1 MKPGRLALLAVFA
14 ASLFAA
20 GTSAAQQVPDPKTA
34 VDPVMQQLEALR
46 RDDYPAA
53 YTFAAEAIREMF
65 DLPAFER
72 MVRSGYPEIARSS
85 SAHVAESRVGPD
97 GHVYLRVK
105 IRGANGNAV
114 EAVYDMVW
122 EGGRFRINGVVTK
135 PDPGLV
141 RAVPAGG
148 EHGLRFH

>member
-1 MKPGRLALLAVFA
+1 MKPGRLVLLGVFA
-14 ASLFAA
+14 GSLLVA
-20 GTSAAQQVPDPKTA
+20 GTSAAQHGPDPKTA
-34 VDPVMQQLEALR
+34 VDPVMQQLDALR
-46 RDDYPAA
+46 RDDYAAA

-72 MVRSGYPEIARSS
+72 MVRGGYPEIARSS

-97 GHVYLRVK
+97 GHVYLRLK

-122 EGGRFRINGVVTK
+122 EGGCFRINGVVTK

-141 RAVPAGG
+141 RAIPAGG

>member
-14 ASLFAA
+14 ALLVAA
-20 GTSAAQQVPDPKTA
+20 GIPAAQQVADPTTA

-46 RDDYPAA
+46 RDDYAAA
-53 YTFAAEAIREMF
+53 YTFAAEAIRELF

-72 MVRSGYPEIARSS
+72 MVRTGYPEIARSS
-85 SAHVAESRVGPD
+85 SAHIAESRVGPD
-97 GHVYLRVK
+97 GHVCLRVK
-105 IRGANGNAV
+105 IRGANGNAI

-141 RAVPAGG
+141 
-148 EHGLRFH
+148 

>member
-20 GTSAAQQVPDPKTA
+20 GPPAAQQVADPKTA

-46 RDDYPAA
+46 RDDYAAA
-53 YTFAAEAIREMF
+53 YTFAAESIREMF
-65 DLPAFER
+65 DLPAFEH

-105 IRGANGNAV
+105 IRGANGNAI

-141 RAVPAGG
+141 
-148 EHGLRFH
+148 